1 MMRQL
6 CGTFYALSMRLYQQL
21 RSGGGRAVLI
31 SSARPEEGK
40 TFVAR
45 NVASFLAELSPDMV
59 LLVDANLERPS
70 LHAAYGVSND
80 IGFSDALAHGRFGE
94 VPVHPTL
101 QPNLKLM
108 TVGQTLKPGV
118 LFRPQHFADFLA
130 HFGRNFGVILFD
142 GGLLGASGCL
152 PHQCD
157 GTIMVVDAGNTR
169 REVIQGVMAQAKI
182 ERSRYLGA
190 ILNKRMQYIPRA
202 FYRYF

>member
-6 CGTFYALSMRLYQQL
+6 SGPFYALSMRLFEQL
-21 RSGGGRAVLI
+21 RGGGGRAVFI

-40 TFVAR
+40 TFVAH
-45 NVASFLAELSPDMV
+45 NVAAYLAELSPDRI

-70 LHAAYGVSND
+70 LHTAYGVSND
-80 IGFSDALAHGRFGE
+80 IGFSDALADGRFGE
-94 VPVHPTL
+94 VPVHATL

-108 TVGQTLKPGV
+108 TVGQALKPGV
-118 LFRPQHFADFLA
+118 LFKPQHFADFLA
-130 HFGRNFGVILFD
+130 HFGRDFGVILFD

-157 GTIMVVDAGNTR
+157 GTIMVVDAGKTR
-169 REVIQGVMAQAKI
+169 REVIQGVMAQANI

-190 ILNKRMQYIPRA
+190 ILNKRIQYIPRV